1 MKRYEKL
8 DYSFQYGNVIFH
20 MVMLKLTLAN
30 NKSDITFMF
39 FLKPI
44 EMTEMIIII
53 VIIDLNLLMKID

>member
-1 MKRYEKL
+1 
-8 DYSFQYGNVIFH
+8 

-39 FLKPI
+39 FLKTI
-44 EMTEMIIII
+44 EMTEMITII